1 MNKLV
6 QVASPVIFVV
16 LWSSA
21 FIAAKFGLTHVEPLT
36 FMASR
41 FGLVTA
47 IFVTIALITGAR
59 WPKTAR
65 GVFDIAV
72 VGFFLHA
79 IYLSSIFI
87 AIHSGM
93 PSALVAL
100 VTGLQPVLTAIASG
114 LFLGEPPTRRQWL
127 GCFVGFAGMVLVLS
141 DRMSVDGVSMTG
153 IGLSVL
159 ALASISIGTLY
170 QKRYATDMNLIT
182 GSAIQC
188 ATAFLVTL
196 TGAALFE
203 SMVLVFEP
211 AFIGA
216 YLWLSLVVS
225 LGAYSLLMTLIKH
238 GQATKVASLFY
249 LVPPT
254 AAVMAYIAFGEEI
267 TLVAGSGIMVTAI
280 GVALVVL
287 PQSRKR

>member
-1 MNKLV
+1 MR
-6 QVASPVIFVV
+6 QFIPVAAPAIFVL

-21 FIAAKFGLTHVEPLT
+21 FIAAKFGLEHVEPLT

-47 IFVTIALITGAR
+47 IFVAIALITGAS
-59 WPKTAR
+59 WPRSIR

-72 VGFFLHA
+72 VGFCLHA
-79 IYLSSIFI
+79 VYLSSIFI

-100 VTGLQPVLTAIASG
+100 ITGLQPVLTAVASG
-114 LFLGEPPTRRQWL
+114 LFLGEPPTHRQWL

-141 DRMSVDGVSMTG
+141 DRMSVDGVSLTG
-153 IGLSVL
+153 LGLSIL
-159 ALASISIGTLY
+159 ALVSISVGTLY
-170 QKRYATDMNLIT
+170 QKRYATEMNLIT

-203 SMVLVFEP
+203 SMVLVPAP

-225 LGAYSLLMTLIKH
+225 LGAYSLLMTLIKN

-254 AAVMAYIAFGEEI
+254 AAVMAYLAFGEEI
-267 TLVAGSGIMVTAI
+267 SPVAGIGILVTTI
-280 GVALVVL
+280 GVALVVF
-287 PQSRKR
+287 PQRHRR